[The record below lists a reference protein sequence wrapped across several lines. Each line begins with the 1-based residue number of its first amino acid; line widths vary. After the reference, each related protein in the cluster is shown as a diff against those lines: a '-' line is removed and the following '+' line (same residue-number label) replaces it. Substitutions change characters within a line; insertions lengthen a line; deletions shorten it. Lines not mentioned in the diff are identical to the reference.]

1 MTPHAL
7 LGFMR
12 TCRYAVQASVNR
24 EGAPQAAVVG
34 IAVSDQFELVFDTM
48 KASRKAV
55 NLRMD
60 PRIALVLGGQS
71 PGDERTLQIEGLAD
85 LPQGPDLERARR
97 LYLAKFPDGAERQV
111 WAGSVYVRVQPQ
123 WIRFSDFN
131 QDPAEV
137 LHFNRWDLGLPALV
151 GVDGDIK

>member
-34 IAVSDQFELVFDTM
+34 IAVSDEFEIIFDTM
-48 KASRKAV
+48 KSSRKAV
-55 NLRMD
+55 NLGMD
-60 PRIALVLGGQS
+60 PRIALVLGGQA

-111 WAGSVYVRVQPQ
+111 WAGAVFVRVRPQ
-123 WIRFSDFN
+123 WLRFSDFN
-131 QDPAEV
+131 QDPPEIV
-137 LHFNRWDLGLPALV
+137 HFSRKGLGLPGLEP
-151 GVDGDIK
+151 DFK